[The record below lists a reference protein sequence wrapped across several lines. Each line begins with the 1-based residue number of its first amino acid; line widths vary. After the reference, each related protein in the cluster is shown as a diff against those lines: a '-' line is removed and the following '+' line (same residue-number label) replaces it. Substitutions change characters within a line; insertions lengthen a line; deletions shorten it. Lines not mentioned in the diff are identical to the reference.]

1 MPKTLLIMR
10 HAKSSWKEAE
20 LDDHARPLNKRGRRD
35 APAMGTLLRE
45 QGLTPDAILCSTALR
60 ARETAAAVAEAC
72 GFAGEISYHA
82 GFYNAAPEAYFE
94 ALARLPGAVGVAL
107 LVAHNP
113 GVEALLADLTG
124 EDEPFSTGAV
134 AQVTL
139 ALADWAQLSLA
150 TEGRLTN
157 FWRPREID

>member
-1 MPKTLLIMR
+1 MR

-20 LDDHARPLNKRGRRD
+20 LDDHARPLTKRGRRD
-35 APAMGTLLRE
+35 APLMGALLRG

-72 GFAGEISYHA
+72 GFAGVIADHA
-82 GFYNAAPEAYFE
+82 GLYDHAPEAYFE
-94 ALARLPGAVGVAL
+94 ALARLPGTVAVAL

-113 GVEALLADLTG
+113 GVEELLAELTG
-124 EDEPFSTGAV
+124 ENEPFSTGAV

-150 TEGRLTN
+150 TEGGLTN
-157 FWRPREID
+157 LWRPRETD